1 MQSAPAVKY
10 ASEFPLLTAVSTA
23 DVLDAC
29 PVLTVFPR
37 AGLCLYLD
45 FFFNVYG
52 CLCPLSVQY
61 PQKPQGAQDPL
72 ELEVQ
77 TLLAVMWVLRTEP
90 GLL

>member
-1 MQSAPAVKY
+1 MRLMQSAPAVKY

-45 FFFNVYG
+45 FFF
-52 CLCPLSVQY
+52 
-61 PQKPQGAQDPL
+61 
-72 ELEVQ
+72 
-77 TLLAVMWVLRTEP
+77 
-90 GLL
+90 